1 MKRICILL
9 AGLVSVTLAQAAVI
23 GEEVVYSTGET
34 ELHGYIAHDEAVAG
48 QRPGVLVVHEWW
60 GHNDYARDRARQ
72 LAQLGYVALAVD
84 MYGQGRRA
92 GHPEDAGRFA
102 GEVKADMDAAESRFR
117 AAMQR
122 LQDHPLVRDD
132 DIAAIGYCFGG
143 GMVLE
148 MARRGLA
155 LDAVASFHGSLV
167 TDHPA
172 EPGVVQAEV
181 LVANGGADPFVKL
194 EQIQAFVAEME
205 QAGVAYTYVSYPG
218 VKHSFTNPGADAM
231 GEKFD
236 LPLVYDA
243 HADRDS
249 WAKMKAML
257 VDAFA
262 RE

>member
-1 MKRICILL
+1 MKRFCMLL
-9 AGLVSVTLAQAAVI
+9 AGLLTVTLARAAVV
-23 GEEVVYSTGET
+23 GEEVIYATGET

-48 QRPGVLVVHEWW
+48 KRPGVLVVHEWW

-72 LAQLGYVALAVD
+72 LAELGYVALAVD
-84 MYGQGRRA
+84 MYGQGRRT
-92 GHPEDAGRFA
+92 GHPEDAGKFA
-102 GEVKADMDAAESRFR
+102 GEVKADMAAAEARFR

-122 LQDHPLVRDD
+122 LQAHPLVRDA

-143 GMVLE
+143 GMALE
-148 MARRGLA
+148 MARRGLP
-155 LDAVASFHGSLV
+155 LDAVASFHGSLA

-172 EPGVVQAEV
+172 EPGGVQAEI

-194 EQIQAFVAEME
+194 EQIQTFMAEME

-218 VKHSFTNPGADAM
+218 VKHSFTNPDADEM
-231 GEKFD
+231 GKKFD

-249 WAKMKAML
+249 WEKMKALL
-257 VDAFA
+257 VGAFA
-262 RE
+262 RQ

>member
-1 MKRICILL
+1 MRPVLILL
-9 AGLVSVTLAQAAVI
+9 ATLLVAPLAGAAVV
-23 GEEVVYSTGET
+23 GEEVVYTSGDT
-34 ELHGYIAHDEAVAG
+34 ELHGFIAHDEAVRG
-48 QRPGVLVVHEWW
+48 KRPGVLVVHEWW

-72 LAQLGYVALAVD
+72 LAGLGYVALAVD

-92 GHPEDAGRFA
+92 DHPEDAGKFA
-102 GEVKADMDAAESRFR
+102 GEVKANMAAAEARFR

-122 LQDHPLVRDD
+122 LQEHPLVRED

-148 MARRGLA
+148 MARRGLP
-155 LDAVASFHGSLV
+155 LDAVASFHGSLGS
-167 TDHPA
+167 DNPA
-172 EPGVVQAEV
+172 GPGEIQAEI

-205 QAGVAYTYVSYPG
+205 QAGAAYTYVSYPG
-218 VKHSFTNPGADAM
+218 VKHSFTNPGADEM

-249 WAKMKAML
+249 WEKMKAL
-257 VDAFA
+257 LAGAFA
-262 RE
+262 R